1 MLGDKSELIKKRE
14 NNVIITI
21 ENRIGFFKRFV
32 LRNKETII
40 DKQKKR
46 NRNF

>member
-14 NNVIITI
+14 NDATITI
-21 ENRIGFFKRFV
+21 ENRIEFFQRFF

-40 DKQKKR
+40 DKEKKR
-46 NRNF
+46 NGNF